1 MSPTDDA
8 TDENGV
14 DRRRVLKTIGAATA
28 GLLAASGTAA
38 AHETQF
44 EGCDRVCTGTDGSFA
59 VVAVDG
65 TFTCRPMTATSGV
78 DVPWSW
84 QSYCYEASADETI
97 VGLLE
102 ENVVR
107 GGTTDSNG
115 SCSLC
120 INPNDCAA
128 AAYDSVD
135 DIVAALDQNDA
146 CGVCAGHVEAGSDC
160 TTYAVDG
167 GGDGS
172 DGDDAGSGTDGDG
185 SDGDD
190 TGSGTDGDGG
200 DSGEGSDGTD
210 GGGDPDD
217 GSETGD
223 DSSDGDD
230 PDDGDVDDGDG
241 EDGDDAGDSDED
253 DENDGDD
260 GGDDD
265 GDEDDN
271 DDEDDENDGD
281 DGGDDDYDTNEHY
294 ADDRELWRS
303 DLVDDGSDDGP
314 AWECENTTENPTA
327 MELWYDRD
335 DTPVD
340 PADRERCGSEADEND
355 SLLTAMQRWLA
366 RDDTPDSLD

>member
-14 DRRRVLKTIGAATA
+14 DRRRVLKTIGAATT

-107 GGTTDSNG
+107 GGTTDPNG

-120 INPNDCAA
+120 VNPNDCAA
-128 AAYDSVD
+128 AAYDSVG

-160 TTYAVDG
+160 TTHAVDG
-167 GGDGS
+167 DG
-172 DGDDAGSGTDGDG
+172 GDG

-190 TGSGTDGDGG
+190 TGSGTEGGEGSDDGDSGDGSDGDGG
-200 DSGEGSDGTD
+200 DDVDSGEGGDGTD

-230 PDDGDVDDGDG
+230 
-241 EDGDDAGDSDED
+241 S
-253 DENDGDD
+253 
-260 GGDDD
+260 DDD
-265 GDEDDN
+265 DV
-271 DDEDDENDGD
+271 DDEDDENDDSDDAADSDEDDGS

-303 DLVDDGSDDGP
+303 DLADGGSDDGP

-340 PADRERCGSEADEND
+340 PADRERCGSGTDED
-355 SLLTAMQRWLA
+355 EGLLTAMQRWLA

>member
-1 MSPTDDA
+1 MRLPMRPTDNA

-38 AHETQF
+38 AHEAQF
-44 EGCDRVCTGTDGSFA
+44 EGCDRVCTGTDGSLA

-65 TFTCRPMTATSGV
+65 TFSCRPMTATSGV

-84 QSYCYEASADETI
+84 QSYCYEASAGETI

-102 ENVVR
+102 ENVVQ
-107 GGTTDSNG
+107 GGTTDPNG

-120 INPNDCAA
+120 VNPNDCAA
-128 AAYDSVD
+128 SAYDSVD

-160 TTYAVDG
+160 TTHAV
-167 GGDGS
+167 
-172 DGDDAGSGTDGDG
+172 
-185 SDGDD
+185 
-190 TGSGTDGDGG
+190 
-200 DSGEGSDGTD
+200 
-210 GGGDPDD
+210 
-217 GSETGD
+217 
-223 DSSDGDD
+223 
-230 PDDGDVDDGDG
+230 
-241 EDGDDAGDSDED
+241 
-253 DENDGDD
+253 DGDD
-260 GGDDD
+260 GDDD
-265 GDEDDN
+265 GEDDGGSDDGDDGEN
-271 DDEDDENDGD
+271 DDEGDEN

-303 DLVDDGSDDGP
+303 DLADDGSDDGP

-340 PADRERCGSEADEND
+340 PTDRERCGPETDEDD

>member
-120 INPNDCAA
+120 INPNDCAV

-167 GGDGS
+167 GG
-172 DGDDAGSGTDGDG
+172 GDG

-200 DSGEGSDGTD
+200 DGGEGSDGSDGDGGDGGEGSDGSDGDGGDGGEGSDGTD

-253 DENDGDD
+253 DE
-260 GGDDD
+260 
-265 GDEDDN
+265 
-271 DDEDDENDGD
+271 DDEN

-303 DLVDDGSDDGP
+303 DLADDGSDDGP

-340 PADRERCGSEADEND
+340 PADRERCGSGTDD
-355 SLLTAMQRWLA
+355 DGLLTAMQRWLA

>member
-65 TFTCRPMTATSGV
+65 SFTCRPMTATSGV
-78 DVPWSW
+78 DVPWDW

-107 GGTTDSNG
+107 GGTTDSSG

-120 INPNDCAA
+120 VNPNDCAA
-128 AAYDSVD
+128 SAYDSVD

-146 CGVCAGHVEAGSDC
+146 CGVCAGHVEAGGNC

-167 GGDGS
+167 DSGS
-172 DGDDAGSGTDGDG
+172 DDG
-185 SDGDD
+185 
-190 TGSGTDGDGG
+190 
-200 DSGEGSDGTD
+200 
-210 GGGDPDD
+210 D

-223 DSSDGDD
+223 DGSDGDD
-230 PDDGDVDDGDG
+230 PDDGGADDGDG
-241 EDGDDAGDSDED
+241 SDGNDSDED
-253 DENDGDD
+253 N
-260 GGDDD
+260 GGADD
-265 GDEDDN
+265 GDGSDDDN
-271 DDEDDENDGD
+271 DDENDEN
-281 DGGDDDYDTNEHY
+281 DGGDDDYDTNQHY

-303 DLVDDGSDDGP
+303 DLVDDGSDDAP

-327 MELWYDRD
+327 MERWYDRD

-340 PADRERCGSEADEND
+340 PTDRERCGSETDED
-355 SLLTAMQRWLA
+355 DGLLTAMQRWLA

>member
-38 AHETQF
+38 AHEAQF
-44 EGCDRVCTGTDGSFA
+44 EGCDRVCTGTEGSFA

-65 TFTCRPMTATSGV
+65 SFTCRPMTATSGV

-84 QSYCYEASADETI
+84 QSYCYEASADEAI

-107 GGTTDSNG
+107 GGTTDSSG

-120 INPNDCAA
+120 VNPNDCAA
-128 AAYDSVD
+128 SAYDSVD

-146 CGVCAGHVEAGSDC
+146 CGVCAGHVEAGGDC

-167 GGDGS
+167 DSGS
-172 DGDDAGSGTDGDG
+172 DGSGG

-190 TGSGTDGDGG
+190 TDGGSDGGDGDG
-200 DSGEGSDGTD
+200 SDET
-210 GGGDPDD
+210 D

-230 PDDGDVDDGDG
+230 PD
-241 EDGDDAGDSDED
+241 
-253 DENDGDD
+253 
-260 GGDDD
+260 GGGVDD
-265 GDEDDN
+265 GDEDDGDDGGGDDGGADDGDGSDDNN
-271 DDEDDENDGD
+271 DDNDDGD
-281 DGGDDDYDTNEHY
+281 DGGGDDYDTNQHY
-294 ADDRELWRS
+294 SDDRELWRS

-340 PADRERCGSEADEND
+340 PADRERCGSGTDED
-355 SLLTAMQRWLA
+355 DGLLTAMQRWLA